1 MSTSSLRA
9 PSVSIRSLRRVA
21 CLGLAL
27 QPARLAAA
35 PPDSDGDGVVDDLDN
50 CLDVANPDQ
59 AGVSD
64 GRGPNSNAAGV
75 PLRQYRSS
83 DWSRASGN
91 EIPILPSLPWWN
103 MSKPHLVSFDLC
115 PYVQRS
121 AITLQE
127 KGVEYDLQYID
138 LASKPDW
145 FLAMNPLGKVP
156 VLQVGETVLFE
167 SSVINEYLDEVYVP
181 QLHPA
186 DPLKKA
192 EHRSWIE
199 VTGQLAGPGYTL
211 MVTRT
216 EEPTRAAAAKARTTL
231 QMLEAKIAAPFFSGE
246 AWSLVD
252 GAAAPF
258 LQRLWWSEEIQP
270 DLAMF
275 DGLPRVIAWTKAL
288 LARPSVR
295 ASTTPDI
302 HDRFLRYLQG
312 SRGESSEVESSWLGS
327 SV

>member
-1 MSTSSLRA
+1 
-9 PSVSIRSLRRVA
+9 
-21 CLGLAL
+21 
-27 QPARLAAA
+27 
-35 PPDSDGDGVVDDLDN
+35 
-50 CLDVANPDQ
+50 
-59 AGVSD
+59 
-64 GRGPNSNAAGV
+64 
-75 PLRQYRSS
+75 
-83 DWSRASGN
+83 
-91 EIPILPSLPWWN
+91 

-145 FLAMNPLGKVP
+145 FLSMNPLGKVP
-156 VLQVGETVLFE
+156 VLRVGDTVVFE
-167 SSVINEYLDEVYVP
+167 SAVINEYLDEVYGP

-199 VTGQLAGPGYTL
+199 VTGQLGGPGYML
-211 MVTRT
+211 MVAES
-216 EEPTRAAAAKARTTL
+216 EESARAAAAKARTTL
-231 QMLEAKIAAPFFSGE
+231 EVLEAKIAVPFFSGT

-275 DGLPRVIAWTKAL
+275 DGLPKVTAWTKAL
-288 LARPSVR
+288 LARPSVQ
-295 ASTTPDI
+295 ASTIPDI

-312 SRGESSEVESSWLGS
+312 GHSETVHLESSWLGS
-327 SV
+327 KISV